1 MVIRDPVR
9 GWSLTEL
16 LVAIAVFIMIA
27 SAVVTGLLST
37 QRTWTSG
44 VGQAVLTSELRRA
57 LDRMGRELAE
67 GRSSQIQRPLANGA
81 WDATITFRVPE
92 DRNGDGSV
100 LDANGAVAEWSD
112 WITYVM
118 GGRNACLRL
127 VTPPAPAPVST
138 ETLASHITNLQFRRQ
153 AATPDVVEIQVT
165 VSSLLET
172 GQRID
177 RTMGTRV
184 KLRN

>member
-1 MVIRDPVR
+1 MRRRVG
-9 GWSLTEL
+9 GWSLAEL
-16 LVAIAVFIMIA
+16 LVAVAIFTVIA
-27 SAVVTGLLST
+27 SAVVTGLLSA
-37 QRTWTSG
+37 QRTWTAG

-57 LDRMGRELAE
+57 LNRMSRELAG
-67 GRSSQIQRPLANGA
+67 GRSSQLQRPLANGA
-81 WDATITFRVPE
+81 WDTTITFRVPE

-100 LDANGAVAEWSD
+100 LDANGAITEWSD
-112 WITYVM
+112 WITYLM

-127 VTPPAPAPVST
+127 VTPPAAPVTT
-138 ETLASHITNLQFRRQ
+138 ETLASHITGLQFRRL
-153 AATPDVVEIQVT
+153 AATPDVVEIQLT

-172 GQRID
+172 GQRVD